1 MDWEQQV
8 RAEHRPCSPTWSPWV
23 QLGLL
28 GSSGDL
34 LLLESAPA
42 LPSILKATL
51 QPVITPFCFNQLMWA
66 LSCSKP

>member
-8 RAEHRPCSPTWSPWV
+8 WAEHGPCRPSWSPWM

-28 GSSGDL
+28 GGSGDL

-42 LPSILKATL
+42 LPSIPKASS
-51 QPVITPFCFNQLMWA
+51 QPVITPFCFTQLMWA
-66 LSCSKP
+66 LSRSKP